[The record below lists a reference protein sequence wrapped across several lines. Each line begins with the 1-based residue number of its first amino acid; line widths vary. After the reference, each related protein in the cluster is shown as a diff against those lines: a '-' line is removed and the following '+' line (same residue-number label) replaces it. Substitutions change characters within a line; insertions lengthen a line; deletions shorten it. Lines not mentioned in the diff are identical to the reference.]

1 MIGAGG
7 RRARAI
13 VQGIVQ
19 GVGFRPFI
27 YNLANRHGLNGYVSN
42 AGAGVEIEVE
52 GEPGEIERFFRQI
65 RARKPPLAEITHVET
80 QYLPPLSHQGFVI
93 RESRAEAGRAVLIS
107 PDIGVCPDCL
117 REMADPG
124 DRRHLYP
131 FTNCTNCG
139 PRYTIIKDIPYDRD
153 KTSMASFI
161 LCGACQTEYDD
172 PSDRRFHAQPNA
184 CPACG
189 PQVRLHDHTGRP
201 LAGDD
206 PIRQTRALL
215 AAGKIVAVKG
225 LGGFH
230 LAVDATSDEAVER
243 LRDRK
248 HREEKP
254 LALMSPS
261 LEQVEQYARVD
272 SLEARELCSARRP
285 IVLLG
290 KRDRSAVSGRVAPR
304 NRYIGAMLPY
314 TPLHHLILGGE
325 FPALVMTSGNR
336 SDEPIAIENDEAF
349 RRLAGIADA
358 FLVHDRDIHLRNDD
372 SVVRV
377 VDGRAR
383 LVRRSRGYVPAPVAL
398 SWPLVPILACG
409 PFLKN
414 TICLARGENAFL
426 SQHVGDLENLES
438 FDFFEM
444 TVEHFRTIL
453 EIEPEVIAHDLH
465 PDYLSTRYAL
475 GLEGLRRVGVQHHHA
490 HIASCMAENGVT
502 GTLIGLAMDGTGY
515 GADGAAWG
523 GEVLAA
529 DLGRFE
535 RAGHFQYTPLP
546 GGDAAVKEPWRMAL
560 AYLYLAFGRDLLDL
574 PIEFVRRLDRDRARR
589 ILTMID
595 RGVNCPATSSCGR
608 LFDGI
613 AALIG
618 LRDRVSY
625 EGQAAVELEMEMGDG
640 DGLYPVRI
648 DGGEPLIIRHDPI
661 IRGVVSDLS
670 AGLDRG
676 TISRKFHNTLVRA
689 FTEVCTKIRDTRG
702 LDRVALSGGVFQN
715 IFLLGALEKALLAL
729 GFEVYTHSRVPAND
743 GGISLGQAVVANAVL
758 ER

>member
-7 RRARAI
+7 RRARATI
-13 VQGIVQ
+13 QGIVQ

-27 YNLANRHGLNGYVSN
+27 HNLANRHGLKGYVSN
-42 AGAGVEIEVE
+42 TGAGVEIEVE
-52 GEPGEIERFFRQI
+52 GEPGRIERFFRQVL
-65 RARKPPLAEITHVET
+65 ARKPPLAEITHVET
-80 QYLPPLSHQGFVI
+80 QYLPPLPHQGFVI
-93 RESRAEAGRAVLIS
+93 RESRAAAGRAVLIA
-107 PDIGVCPDCL
+107 PDISVCPDCL

-139 PRYTIIKDIPYDRD
+139 PRYTIIKDIPYDRV
-153 KTSMASFI
+153 KTSMAPFVM
-161 LCGACQTEYDD
+161 CKACQMEYDD

-184 CPACG
+184 CRECG
-189 PQVRLHDHTGRP
+189 PQVRLHDHSGRP

-206 PIRQTRALL
+206 PIRQVRALL

-230 LAVDATSDEAVER
+230 LAVDATSDTAVER
-243 LRDRK
+243 LRERK

-261 LEQVEQYARVD
+261 IGHIEQYAGVD
-272 SLEARELCSARRP
+272 SLEARELQSARRP

-290 KRDRSAVSGRVAPR
+290 KKDESAISGRVAPR
-304 NRYIGAMLPY
+304 NRYFGAMLPY
-314 TPLHHLILGGE
+314 TPLHHLILGEE
-325 FPALVMTSGNR
+325 FPALVMTSGNI
-336 SDEPIAIENDEAF
+336 SDEPIALENDEAF

-358 FLVHDRDIHLRNDD
+358 FLVHDRDIYLRNDD

-377 VDGRAR
+377 VGGRAR
-383 LVRRSRGYVPAPVAL
+383 LMRRSRGYVPAPIAL
-398 SWPLVPILACG
+398 SLPLAPTLACG

-414 TICLARGENAFL
+414 TVCLAKGENAFL
-426 SQHVGDLENLES
+426 SQHVGNLENLES

-444 TVEHFRTIL
+444 TVEHLRTIL

-465 PDYLSTRYAL
+465 PDYFSTRYAL
-475 GLEGLRRVGVQHHHA
+475 GRKGLRQVGVQHHHA
-490 HIASCMAENGVT
+490 HIASCMAENGVS

-515 GADGAAWG
+515 GTDGTMWG
-523 GEVLAA
+523 GEVLVA

-535 RAGHFQYTPLP
+535 RAGHFQYAPMP
-546 GGDAAVKEPWRMAL
+546 GGEAAVKEPWRMAL
-560 AYLYLAFGRDLLDL
+560 AYLYQAFGRDLLKL
-574 PIEFVRRLDRDRARR
+574 PIEFVRGLDHDKTNM

-595 RGVNCPATSSCGR
+595 RSVNCPETSSCGR
-608 LFDGI
+608 LFDGV
-613 AALIG
+613 AALVG

-625 EGQAAVELEMEMGDG
+625 EGQAAVELEMEMADG
-640 DGLYPVRI
+640 DEFYPVRI
-648 DGGEPLIIRHDPI
+648 AGEETLIIQHDPI
-661 IRGVVSDLS
+661 IRGVASDLA
-670 AGLDRG
+670 AGVDRG

-689 FTEVCTKIRDTRG
+689 LAEVCTRLRQARR

-715 IFLLGALEKALLAL
+715 VFLLGTLEETLLDL